1 MTDSKHI
8 INILTFEHPEKEKIF
23 GFKLKKENGHSP
35 LRRGEF
41 PRELWSKYQEELDEI
56 NYLYCDFS
64 STDNCDFNIT
74 VDLTYS
80 IYFAK
85 HYYHFQIAQYF
96 KEVAHVVHPNF
107 VNSATIWFEAP
118 AESTT
123 EYKLYYKFTLAVRL
137 AMISDKPELIV
148 SFDGTSKVLNKSLLQ
163 LSSENI
169 NIDSVYWMVHNGMLV
184 RRDENLPEDFNNHLD
199 EYRPVLSN
207 DLADALNYTRSFK
220 INKDKYADYF
230 KNISVLLK
238 KYLNTEDFK
247 KIIPHCGEWHKLE
260 SVSLTSEG
268 TNLLKFGMG
277 THTDPYEGLKA
288 FKPCV
293 LAPPGQ
299 YKFFFICH
307 ESDTKVANLFHL
319 YSERKKGYIDFNQ
332 FISLPLVYDKKLHIT
347 FSDNDNP
354 LEEIRKKLSEAD
366 LKPNINYLA
375 VYINPSYNFKAAHDN
390 VNFYYKVKQLLLRY
404 KVSTQVILRE
414 NIAKDN
420 FQHSIRNIAVA
431 TLAKLGG
438 IPWRL
443 DREINNELI
452 VGIGAFRTRK
462 YNTRYIG
469 STFCFA
475 NDGHF
480 KGFNVLPADN
490 HRLLAGAIRE
500 AVEAYKNKH
509 EKTERLIIHFYKRMS
524 NKEIAPIIRQL
535 KSIDN
540 NIPIV
545 IVTVN
550 KTESSD
556 LVLFDND
563 YDHKMPYSGTYIPIG
578 MNSYILCNNTR
589 YKPTLNSK
597 HTTEEREAEKTQL
610 EKQLKSFPLPVKLH
624 LQSTDEKIIKDPEEV
639 KEIIDQVYQFS
650 RMYWKSVSQ
659 QSLPVTTKYPEMVAE
674 IYPHFEGGKLYD
686 FGKKNL
692 WFL

>member
-8 INILTFEHPEKEKIF
+8 INVLTFSHPEKEKTF
-23 GFKLKKENGHSP
+23 GFKLKKANGHSP
-35 LRRGEF
+35 LRKAEF
-41 PRELWSKYQEELDEI
+41 PRELWAKHQKDLSNTQ
-56 NYLYCDFS
+56 YLYCDFS
-64 STDNCDFNIT
+64 TTDNCDYVIP

-107 VNSATIWFEAP
+107 INAATIWFESP
-118 AESTT
+118 SESTS
-123 EYKLYYKFTLAVRL
+123 EYTLYYKFTLAVRL

-148 SFDGTSKVLNKSLLQ
+148 SFDGTSKVLNKNLLQ
-163 LSSENI
+163 LSAED
-169 NIDSVYWMVHNGMLV
+169 IDTGLATWMVSNGELV
-184 RRDENLPEDFNNHLD
+184 RNDENLPEDFNNHLD
-199 EYRPVLSN
+199 EYYPVLN
-207 DLADALNYTRSFK
+207 YELADALGFPPLVKT
-220 INKDKYADYF
+220 NKDKYASYF
-230 KNISVLLK
+230 KNIDGFLN
-238 KYLNTEDFK
+238 KYLNTEEFK
-247 KIIPHCGEWHKLE
+247 KVIPHSGTWHELE

-268 TNLLKFGMG
+268 TNLLKFGRG

-288 FKPCV
+288 FKPCKPV
-293 LAPPGQ
+293 PPGR
-299 YKFFFICH
+299 YRFFFICH
-307 ESDTKVANLFHL
+307 EKDKKIANIFHQ
-319 YSERKKGYIDFNQ
+319 YSKRKQGYIDFSK
-332 FISLPLVYDKKLHIT
+332 FLSLPLVYDDKLHIT
-347 FSDNDNP
+347 FSDYNNP
-354 LEEIRKKLSEAD
+354 LDEIKDKLSKAE
-366 LKPNINYLA
+366 LQPNTNYLA
-375 VYINPSYNFKAAHDN
+375 VYINPSYNYKAGHDKE
-390 VNFYYKVKQLLLRY
+390 NFYYKIKQLLLYY
-404 KVSTQVILRE
+404 KISTQVILRE
-414 NIAKDN
+414 NITKDN

-452 VGIGAFRTRK
+452 VGVGAFRTRR
-462 YNTRYIG
+462 YNTRYLG

-490 HRLLAGAIRE
+490 HKLLAGAIRE
-500 AVEAYKNKH
+500 AIEKYKEQH

-524 NKEIAPIIRQL
+524 NKEIGPIIRQL
-535 KSIDN
+535 KSIGN
-540 NIPIV
+540 NIPVV

-550 KTESSD
+550 KTKSSD
-556 LVLFDND
+556 LVLFDKD
-563 YDHKMPYSGTYIPIG
+563 YDRKMPYSGTYIPVG

-589 YKPTLNSK
+589 YKPTLNGE
-597 HTTEEREAEKTQL
+597 HTEEEREAERLQL

-624 LQSTDEKIIKDPEEV
+624 LQSTDESIINDQEEV
-639 KEIIDQVYQFS
+639 KKLIDQVYQFS

-674 IYPHFEGGKLYD
+674 IFPHFVGGKIPE
-686 FGKKNL
+686 FGRNNL